1 MLKSTK
7 MNRGRPR
14 KCRCVRGEPKV
25 RIFKPQGIPLI
36 ALEEIIL
43 TVDECEA
50 LCFAD
55 RQGMYQADAAKKMR
69 ISRQTFGNIIESAR
83 KKVAEAIL
91 CGKALRIGGGTYT
104 VSKTQN
110 KKGKSD
116 A

>member
-1 MLKSTK
+1 M
-7 MNRGRPR
+7 RY
-14 KCRCVRGEPKV
+14 
-25 RIFKPQGIPLI
+25 FKPQGVSLI
-36 ALEEIIL
+36 ALHEIFL

-55 RQGMYQADAAKKMR
+55 RQGMYQAQAAKRMG

-83 KKVAEAIL
+83 KKTAEAIL

-104 VSKTQN
+104 VNKFRKQN
-110 KKGKSD
+110 NKH